1 MHNSIEPTDCIQRL
15 RTLPA
20 ETLPPYNWQEFQ
32 RRARRRTAPA
42 RVATDWRPLAVAAAL
57 LLFVCAIAVWGRLGG
72 GGRHVVVAS
81 GAIEDGAAAWGRGS
95 DSTAGAD
102 GGSLPQA
109 DTAVAELTPQ
119 EQANGAASL
128 HGRQGQPNGAASVR
142 GWQAQA
148 NGPAPVRGSQAQA
161 NGSASVREWQAQA
174 NGSAT
179 DRSWQ
184 MPANG
189 AAALA
194 GDGDLAQ
201 GESVGPTAAAV
212 AGQSSGESAV
222 ANRRSRAIE
231 SWLAALPR
239 EPAVVHV
246 GTRAAVAGLEDRI
259 AQVDDLMTSMRIEG
273 TSHDRLVDLQCE
285 RLRLVGSLAQV
296 RYAEVVASASP

>member
-57 LLFVCAIAVWGRLGG
+57 LLFVCAIAVWGRFGG

-95 DSTAGAD
+95 DSTASAD
-102 GGSLPQA
+102 GWSLSQT
-109 DTAVAELTPQ
+109 DSVAAGLTPQ
-119 EQANGAASL
+119 RQANRVASVPASQAQANGAASVP
-128 HGRQGQPNGAASVR
+128 G
-142 GWQAQA
+142 
-148 NGPAPVRGSQAQA
+148 
-161 NGSASVREWQAQA
+161 WQAQA

-184 MPANG
+184 TPANG
-189 AAALA
+189 AAALPS
-194 GDGDLAQ
+194 DRDLAQ
-201 GESVGPTAAAV
+201 GEAVGPTAATV
-212 AGQSSGESAV
+212 AGQTSGESAV

-239 EPAVVHV
+239 EPAVVRV

-273 TSHDRLVDLQCE
+273 TSGDRLADLQRE

>member
-1 MHNSIEPTDCIQRL
+1 MHNSLEPTDCIQRL

-42 RVATDWRPLAVAAAL
+42 RVATDWRPLAVAAAS

-81 GAIEDGAAAWGRGS
+81 GAVEDGAAAWGRGS
-95 DSTAGAD
+95 DSTPGAD
-102 GGSLPQA
+102 GWSLPQTDSA
-109 DTAVAELTPQ
+109 FAELTPQ
-119 EQANGAASL
+119 GQANGVASA
-128 HGRQGQPNGAASVR
+128 H
-142 GWQAQA
+142 
-148 NGPAPVRGSQAQA
+148 GSQAQA
-161 NGSASVREWQAQA
+161 NGAASVREWQAQA
-174 NGSAT
+174 NGSST
-179 DRSWQ
+179 DRSWRT
-184 MPANG
+184 PANG
-189 AAALA
+189 AAALSN
-194 GDGDLAQ
+194 DRDLAQ
-201 GESVGPTAAAV
+201 GEAVGPNAATV
-212 AGQSSGESAV
+212 AGQTSGESAV

-239 EPAVVHV
+239 EPAVVRV

-273 TSHDRLVDLQCE
+273 TSGDRLADLQRE